1 MGSSPL
7 KRNCLGMRACFRG
20 SLSVRTCCS
29 MCLRLWSACTKS
41 SSVTSGDQS
50 NARSKILTQIVL
62 LLEIHFLFARVHLK
76 LVFGRGSSNFWSR
89 YTSCPSLPGFE
100 SACATSQHSSF
111 TACSCGTDW
120 RCATTT
126 GASSKYC
133 LRGLRRFWKSTSIVF
148 NASWSPTGT
157 HFHRSA
163 RSCALSRKAIPAGCP
178 GATPVF

>member
-7 KRNCLGMRACFRG
+7 KRSCLGMRACFRG

-41 SSVTSGDQS
+41 GSVTSGDQS
-50 NARSKILTQIVL
+50 N
-62 LLEIHFLFARVHLK
+62 ARVHLK

-89 YTSCPSLPGFE
+89 YTSCPSLLGFE

-126 GASSKYC
+126 GASSKHC

-148 NASWSPTGT
+148 NASWSLTGT

-163 RSCALSRKAIPAGCP
+163 RSCALSRKPIPAGYP